1 MKIIQI
7 GFMDNPD
14 MPAPALLHR
23 YEVRMARPRARS
35 ALVATAIIMTILS
48 IAVFTAVTAT
58 GGPAIVGP
66 IGPTGPFADLHH
78 ALTLSLTKNA
88 CWLAAASGGAA
99 VLAGLA
105 AVRRGWRP
113 SPGLVL
119 AACAVATVVFVFIPP
134 AASIDVQNYAEY
146 GRMVVLGHNPWEITP
161 QRLYE
166 WNDPVGLLRPLEW
179 RNQPT
184 VYGPAATAVEATAAW
199 LGGTSMAWIV
209 FWIKIA
215 NGMSYIAVAVVL
227 DRLAGPDPARRAR
240 VAVLWTVNPLMLF
253 WLVAGAHTDLL
264 ALLPL
269 VLALWALRALW
280 AVPGGRAAPVAGIAG
295 ALAGISIAVKVT
307 FAAPVA
313 GLAVGLWRVATGPRR
328 GTSLASMIAGGALA
342 LAAGYAFAG
351 PAALQSLSQRLSSAG
366 DSFLPLPGF
375 IYDHVALYAAVS
387 VAAVGIVG
395 GILAWRMPPGHA
407 DLPWTRPMAICAIAM
422 VLGGIV
428 QYPWYDAMFFP
439 LLALL
444 PASGLDGWLVGRA
457 VLISGVVLPG
467 IGIKDDQYRAA
478 RVLVPTFLVIFLVAL
493 ALGRLRG
500 GDYGQNPQPTQRSG
514 ELALPERSLVR
525 AGQGGPAPVEH
536 RFAGARPGREAPTGR
551 RPTSRKW
558 R

>member
-1 MKIIQI
+1 
-7 GFMDNPD
+7 
-14 MPAPALLHR
+14 MPL
-23 YEVRMARPRARS
+23 PRARS
-35 ALVATAIIMTILS
+35 TLVAAAIIMTILS
-48 IAVFTAVTAT
+48 IALFAAVAAT
-58 GGPAIVGP
+58 GGPAIVGR

-78 ALTLSLTKNA
+78 ALTLSLTRNA

-105 AVRRGWRP
+105 GVRRGWRP

-119 AACAVATVVFVFIPP
+119 AAGAVVTVVFVFIPP
-134 AASIDVQNYAEY
+134 TASIDVQNYAEY

-166 WNDPVGLLRPLEW
+166 WNDPVGRLRPLEW

-184 VYGPAATAVEATAAW
+184 VYGPAATAVEAAAAW
-199 LGGTSMAWIV
+199 LGGTSMAWIA
-209 FWIKIA
+209 FWIKVA
-215 NGMSYIAVAVVL
+215 NGISYIAVAVVL

-253 WLVAGAHTDLL
+253 WLVAGAHADLL

-269 VLALWALRALW
+269 VLALSALRSRW
-280 AVPGGRAAPVAGIAG
+280 AVPERRAAPVAGIAG
-295 ALAGISIAVKVT
+295 LLAGISIAVKVT

-328 GTSLASMIAGGALA
+328 GTSLASMITAGALV
-342 LAAGYAFAG
+342 LAAGYAVAG
-351 PAALQSLSQRLSSAG
+351 PAAVRSLSQRLSSAG

-375 IYDHVALYAAVS
+375 VYNHVTLYAAAS
-387 VAAVGIVG
+387 VAAAGIVG
-395 GILAWRMPPGHA
+395 GIVAWRMPPGHA
-407 DLPWTRPMAICAIAM
+407 DLPWTRPMAICAIAV

-444 PASGLDGWLVGRA
+444 PASALDGWLVGRA

-478 RVLVPTFLVIFLVAL
+478 RVLVPAFLVIFLVAL

-500 GDYGQNPQPTQRSG
+500 GDNAQNPQPSQRSG
-514 ELALPERSLVR
+514 QLALPDRSLVL
-525 AGQGGPAPVEH
+525 AGQGGPAPVDH
-536 RFAGARPGREAPTGR
+536 RFADPRPGREAPTGR
-551 RPTSRKW
+551 RPASR
-558 R
+558 RGR

>member
-1 MKIIQI
+1 
-7 GFMDNPD
+7 
-14 MPAPALLHR
+14 
-23 YEVRMARPRARS
+23 
-35 ALVATAIIMTILS
+35 MTILS
-48 IAVFTAVTAT
+48 IAVFAAVTAT
-58 GGPAIVGP
+58 GGPAIVGRL
-66 IGPTGPFADLHH
+66 GPTGPFADLHH
-78 ALTLSLTKNA
+78 ALTQSLTKYA

-134 AASIDVQNYAEY
+134 AASIDVQNYVEY
-146 GRMVVLGHNPWEITP
+146 GRIVVLGHNPWEMTP
-161 QRLYE
+161 QGLYE

-184 VYGPAATAVEATAAW
+184 VYGPAATAVEAAAAW
-199 LGGTSMAWIV
+199 LGGTSMAWIA

-215 NGMSYIAVAVVL
+215 NGISYLAVAVLL

-264 ALLPL
+264 AVLPL

-280 AVPGGRAAPVAGIAG
+280 AGRDGRAAPAAGIAG
-295 ALAGISIAVKVT
+295 VLAGISIAVKVT
-307 FAAPVA
+307 FAAPVT
-313 GLAVGLWRVATGPRR
+313 GLAIGLWSVTAGRRR
-328 GTSLASMIAGGALA
+328 GASVASMIAGGALV
-342 LAAGYAFAG
+342 LAAGYAIAG

-375 IYDHVALYAAVS
+375 VYDHESLYVGASVVA
-387 VAAVGIVG
+387 VAIVG
-395 GILAWRMPPGHA
+395 GVLAWRMPPGHA
-407 DLPWTRPMAICAIAM
+407 DLPWIRPMAVCAIAV

-444 PASGLDGWLVGRA
+444 PASGLDGWLVARA
-457 VLISGVVLPG
+457 MLISVVVLPG
-467 IGIKDDQYRAA
+467 IGIKDDQYRLA
-478 RVLVPTFLVIFLVAL
+478 RVLVPAFLVAFGIAL

-500 GDYGQNPQPTQRSG
+500 GDSGQNP
-514 ELALPERSLVR
+514 
-525 AGQGGPAPVEH
+525 
-536 RFAGARPGREAPTGR
+536 RPGERVAFP
-551 RPTSRKW
+551 SSQ
-558 R
+558 